1 MEIGRPETV
10 ASIDVDAQ
18 YGFTPECPLE
28 LPVPDALSIV
38 DELNR
43 QATFASRRIGTKDA
57 HPREAIWVATNEHPI
72 LSPAEGRHVDVCW
85 PVHCVPG
92 TKGFALIK
100 GLPHPAD
107 YDFFIWKGVETD
119 LHPYGACYHD
129 LNEKVSTGL
138 IEYLHYHQIKTV
150 LVGGLATDYCVK
162 ITAMQ
167 LQRAGFQ
174 TIVNLAASRGLTPET
189 TQAAI
194 EAMRQEGIIIIHSCD
209 ALSTSSTKAT
219 YAK

>member
-1 MEIGRPETV
+1 MSIKIGRPETV

-38 DELNR
+38 AELNR
-43 QATFASRRIGTKDA
+43 QATFASHRIGTKDA
-57 HPREAIWVATNEHPI
+57 HPRNAVWVASDEAPV
-72 LSPAEGRHVDVCW
+72 LSPIEGPHVDVRW

-92 TKGFALIK
+92 TKGFSLIK

-119 LHPYGACYHD
+119 LHPYGVCYHD
-129 LNEKVSTGL
+129 LKEKLSTGL
-138 IEYLHYHQIKTV
+138 IEYLHHHHIKTV
-150 LVGGLATDYCVK
+150 LIGGLATDYCVK
-162 ITAMQ
+162 VTALQ

-189 TQAAI
+189 TQTAI
-194 EAMRQEGIIIIHSCD
+194 ETMRQQGITLIDSCEAID
-209 ALSTSSTKAT
+209 VK
-219 YAK
+219 